1 MFRIALPS
9 EDSFLLLA
17 PRWSGWGEFGQT
29 AALAGL
35 LFVPLM
41 LMVALYRYEMTL
53 VARRSAA
60 TLLLLRVVG
69 LLVLWG
75 LAGLQ
80 PTVAQVEHEETRS
93 RVLVAIDV
101 SASMDLA
108 DPQRTWAE
116 KLRLAQALQLSPDM
130 GQLARW
136 LEVADQATPPRDAR
150 TDAMSRT
157 VDRLT
162 RKDIARRLLESYP
175 VDLLVRLRRQHH
187 VEAVGFHQDLT
198 DGSDESLAA
207 LFQRPENPVS
217 EQGTNLGLPLQRAL
231 QANNRQS
238 GKLLGVILLTDGQH
252 NQGLSPLELA
262 KELARQQIPVY
273 PIALGSRQP
282 PIDLAVLDVQA
293 PKQVFKD
300 AEATV
305 EAKIRATGLPA
316 QDLFVELHGG
326 GKFGKQDKIIRH
338 DGKDHVYTTNFLI
351 KLSEIGT
358 QRLEVRVRPQ
368 NSDTRELTIDNN
380 RLATVVRVAPEKA
393 RILIVDDEPR
403 WEYHY
408 LASALARDP
417 DLQLDRV
424 LLGQPRLG
432 TLAEDQLEKLGHP
445 RRQIPAKE
453 GTAEDPLWQYDC
465 IVIGDLAPEQ
475 LPTPERIRLERYVA
489 DRGGTLV
496 VVAGKRNM
504 PLAYFAGAGDDPFVK
519 LLPLQQPNA
528 AQPKEG
534 FEFSVTELGAKTPF
548 FQIDKNADLSRLRWA
563 EMPKHFWGVT
573 GVAKPGAVV
582 LARAESPEMPKYKD
596 AASDPAGLVLQ
607 QPYGFGKALYVGVDS
622 TWRWR
627 YRVGDLY
634 HHRFWGQVMRWAV
647 ADAWLPEG
655 NRYVRYGAKA
665 PIYRH
670 DQEVEVTA
678 RLGGDAPPVKA
689 ATAKIKLIRAEEGKG
704 DAVTSLPLAQDEHR
718 LKQWTGKIKQ
728 LPPGHYRLE
737 LDIPELRGRLAEADG
752 AAKTAPSHGFTVM
765 PPENGELI
773 DVATNWALLQAL
785 ADQTHGRLFTAED
798 AAGLSELLAGQV
810 QRKETQLEQRIW
822 RDQPAVWWV
831 LGVLLTLLTAEW
843 VLRKLWGLP

>member
-1 MFRIALPS
+1 MFRIALPI

-17 PRWSGWGEFGQT
+17 PRWSGWGELGQT

-35 LFVPLM
+35 LLVPLV
-41 LMVALYRYEMTL
+41 LILALYRYEMKL
-53 VARRSAA
+53 VPRRSAA
-60 TLLLLRVVG
+60 TLLLLRVAG
-69 LLVLWG
+69 LFVLWG

-80 PTVAQVEHEETRS
+80 PTIAQVEHEETPS
-93 RVLVAIDV
+93 RVVLAVDL

-108 DPQRTWAE
+108 DPQRTEAE
-116 KLRLAQALQLSPDM
+116 KLRLAQALRLAPD
-130 GQLARW
+130 GEA
-136 LEVADQATPPRDAR
+136 
-150 TDAMSRT
+150 

-162 RKDIARRLLESYP
+162 RKEIARRLLESAP
-175 VDLLVRLRRQHH
+175 ADLLARLKKQHH
-187 VEAVGFHQDLT
+187 VEALGFHQNPI
-198 DGSDESLAA
+198 DGADESLAG
-207 LFQRPENPVS
+207 LFQPSENS
-217 EQGTNLGLPLQRAL
+217 ASGQGTNVSLPLQRAL
-231 QANNRQS
+231 QTNNRQA

-252 NQGLSPLELA
+252 NQGPSPLEIA
-262 KELARQQIPVY
+262 KELTRQQIPVY
-273 PIALGSRQP
+273 PIAIGSKQP

-305 EAKIRATGLPA
+305 ETKLRATGLPA
-316 QDLFVELHGG
+316 QDLIVELHGS
-326 GKFGKQDKIIRH
+326 GKFSKQQKTIQH
-338 DGKDHVYTTNFLI
+338 DGKDRIYTTSFPV
-351 KLSEIGT
+351 KLSDVGN

-368 NSDTRELTIDNN
+368 NADTREMTTDNN

-393 RILIVDDEPR
+393 RVLMIDDEPR

-424 LLGQPRLG
+424 LFGQPRLG
-432 TLAEDQLEKLGHP
+432 TLADDQLEKLGHP
-445 RRQIPAKE
+445 RRQLPAKE
-453 GTAEDPLWQYDC
+453 GTTEDPLWQYDC

-496 VVAGKRNM
+496 VVAGKRHM
-504 PLAYFAGAGDDPFVK
+504 PLAYFGGVVDDPFVK
-519 LLPLQQPNA
+519 LLPLQRPIVL
-528 AQPKEG
+528 QPKDG
-534 FEFSVTELGAKTPF
+534 FEWSVTELGAKTAF
-548 FQIDKNADLSRLRWA
+548 FQIDKNAELSRQRWA
-563 EMPKHFWGVT
+563 EMPRHFWGVT

-582 LARAESPEMPKYKD
+582 LARADSPEMPKFKD
-596 AASDPAGLVLQ
+596 AANDAAGLVLQ
-607 QPYGFGKALYVGVDS
+607 QPYGFGKVLYLGLDS

-655 NRYVRYGAKA
+655 NRLVRYGAKA

-678 RLGGDAPPVKA
+678 RLGDDAPPIKA
-689 ATAKIKLIRAEEGKG
+689 DTAKTKLIRAEEGKS
-704 DAVTSLPLAQDEHR
+704 DTVVSLLLAQDEHR
-718 LKQWTGKIKQ
+718 PRQWTGKIKQ

-737 LDIPELRGRLAEADG
+737 LDIPELRGKLAEADG
-752 AAKTAPSHGFTVM
+752 AAKTAPSHGFTVT

-773 DVATNWALLQAL
+773 DVATNWDLLRAL
-785 ADQTHGRLFTAED
+785 AEQTQGRLFTAED
-798 AAGLSELLAGQV
+798 AAELPDLLDSQV
-810 QRKETQLEQRIW
+810 QRKEAQIEQRFW

-843 VLRKLWGLP
+843 VLRKLAGLP